1 MVCRVH
7 IITLLSFGFTCT
19 SSTNIIETFL
29 KVGLYDHLITC
40 DSNLINDE
48 FNFEMLEISN
58 KYQVDIEIWNCSNST
73 ITLDTN
79 NALIFLN
86 DPQPTV
92 LANLLNQKGS
102 QRTLKSSTWLIHTKD
117 ETKEIKDYFI
127 ANGLKIGLNAN
138 IFMVKGMGENMS
150 LYQGLGD
157 GTIRPQSKVTDQGYF
172 KILPHLV
179 TICFQ

>member
-1 MVCRVH
+1 MVYMVH
-7 IITLLSFGFTCT
+7 IIILLSFGFTGT

-29 KVGLYDHLITC
+29 KVEFYDHLITC
-40 DSNLINDE
+40 DSDLINDE
-48 FNFEMLEISN
+48 LSFEILEISN
-58 KYQVDIEIWNCSNST
+58 KYQADIEIWDCSNST

-86 DPQPTV
+86 DPEPTV
-92 LANLLNQKGS
+92 IANLLNQKGS
-102 QRTLKSSTWLIHTKD
+102 QRTLKSNTWLIHTKD

-127 ANGLKIGLNAN
+127 TNGLKIGLNAN

-150 LYQGLGD
+150 LYQGFGD
-157 GTIRPQSKVTDQGYF
+157 GTMRPQTKVSNQGYF

>member
-1 MVCRVH
+1 MVCRVY

-48 FNFEMLEISN
+48 FNFEILEHSN
-58 KYQVDIEIWNCSNST
+58 KYQVDIEMWDCSNIT

-102 QRTLKSSTWLIHTKD
+102 QRTLKSNTWLIHTKD
-117 ETKEIKDYFI
+117 ETKQLKDYFI
-127 ANGLKIGLNAN
+127 ANSLKIGLNAN
-138 IFMVKGMGENMS
+138 IFMVKGMRENIS

-157 GTIRPQSKVTDQGYF
+157 GTIRPQSKVTDQEYF
-172 KILPHLV
+172 KILPSCDNMVL
-179 TICFQ
+179 